1 MSLYRI
7 EAVVLNHRY
16 FGEADK
22 IVTLYS
28 REKGKLRAVARGS
41 RRPRNRLLAGTQ
53 PYSHTEFLLFSG
65 KGLDQ
70 ISQCELKE
78 SFYSL
83 REGLEQMAAAA
94 YVTELYDLLIEEKEG
109 NEELFYLLLCILHLL
124 VGAEDIELVLRF
136 FEVRLLSLL
145 GYQPQLSQCVN
156 CEQRLDK
163 EQFKFSPRLGGLLCP
178 RCWEQDVKAQII
190 CAGTVEMLKQ
200 FLLITPQRLKVL
212 RAGPKVRREMESA
225 LGAYLEFRLPRK
237 LKSQRF
243 LSLVQDGES

>member
-1 MSLYRI
+1 MSLYRV

-28 REKGKLRAVARGS
+28 REKGKLKAVARGS

-78 SFYSL
+78 SFYTL
-83 REGLEQMAAAA
+83 REGLEEMTAAA
-94 YVTELYDLLIEEKEG
+94 YVAELYDVLIEEGEG
-109 NEELFYLLLCILHLL
+109 NEELFYLLLCVLHLL
-124 VGAEDIELVLRF
+124 IGAKDIDLVLRF
-136 FEVRLLSLL
+136 FELRFLSLL
-145 GYQPQLSQCVN
+145 GYRPQLIRCAH
-156 CEQRLDK
+156 CDGHLEK
-163 EQFKFSPRLGGLLCP
+163 EQLKISSRLGGLLCP
-178 RCWEQDVKAQII
+178 HCWGQDEQARPV
-190 CAGTVEMLKQ
+190 CPGTVEMLKQ
-200 FLLITPQRLKVL
+200 LLLISPSRLRVL
-212 RAGPKVRREMESA
+212 RAGAKVRREMEAA
-225 LGAYLEFRLPRK
+225 LRAYLEFRLPRE

-243 LSLVQDGES
+243 LSLLQDGEL